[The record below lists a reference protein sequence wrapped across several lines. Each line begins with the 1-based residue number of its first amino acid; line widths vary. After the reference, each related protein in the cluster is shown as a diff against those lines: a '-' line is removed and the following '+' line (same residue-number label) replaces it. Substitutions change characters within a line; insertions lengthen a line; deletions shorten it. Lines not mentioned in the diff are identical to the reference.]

1 MFTLVIVAMLAD
13 PKVVITERIPAPVT
27 PQVSP
32 VNPWLPTVPEAPKA
46 TRRIYVF
53 GYEACDPCR
62 ASRPN
67 LDSWVKTAGLP
78 VTKPTPQSEC
88 VYIDIQTWPHLAGLW
103 NTDSYPTVI
112 VHDDLKEV
120 ARHEGAYS
128 VADLE
133 RLWNTGRPAAAEAPL
148 VAAFAAGAGSEIVLP
163 KMSINPDTKAV
174 TILETVEI
182 PYGNYVIAKLT
193 KGCVVTMGA
202 DGTYNFSTPL
212 PQVRTRPIRLDL
224 NVQAVKLDMVARTAV
239 LQIDGWRP
247 QTIKF

>member
-1 MFTLVIVAMLAD
+1 MKFFLILAALLGDPSRFTVE
-13 PKVVITERIPAPVT
+13 TEPAFVAPVK
-27 PQVSP
+27 
-32 VNPWLPTVPEAPKA
+32 PTVIEAPKA

-53 GYEACDPCR
+53 GYEACAPCR

-88 VYIDIQTWPHLAGLW
+88 VYIDIQERPHLAGLW
-103 NTDSYPTVI
+103 STASYPTVI

-120 ARHEGAYS
+120 ARHVGAYS
-128 VADLE
+128 IEDLE
-133 RLWNTGRPAAAEAPL
+133 RLWNTGRPSASEAPL

-163 KMSINPDTKAV
+163 KLSINPDTKAV

-202 DGTYNFSTPL
+202 DGMYNFSAPL

-224 NVQAVKLDMVARTAV
+224 NVQAVKLDMTARTAV